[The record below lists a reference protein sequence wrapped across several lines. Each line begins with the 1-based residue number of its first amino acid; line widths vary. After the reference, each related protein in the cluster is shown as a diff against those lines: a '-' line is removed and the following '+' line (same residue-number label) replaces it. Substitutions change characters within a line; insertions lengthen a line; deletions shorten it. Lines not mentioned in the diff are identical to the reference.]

1 MILIGRYLSPFVRR
15 VGTVLEHYGIAFEHR
30 PLRAGGEEQDIIRR
44 SSPLGRVPVLVL
56 DNGDVLSDSALI
68 LDYLDTLAPA
78 QARLAPDAGAEDR
91 FRFLNALSIATGAAE
106 KSIAVYSELK
116 RPEERRHAPV
126 VDNASRQTRDGL
138 AWLEARVKGPW
149 MWGES
154 MTHLDISTVCY
165 WDFIRIGAPDLFAS
179 LDCPRIADIA
189 MRAGALD
196 AFRKT
201 VPTP

>member
-15 VGTVLEHYGIAFEHR
+15 AGTVLEHYGIEFEHR
-30 PLRAGGEEQDIIRR
+30 PIALGGGGQDIVRQ
-44 SSPLGRVPVLVL
+44 SSPLGRVPVLIL

-68 LDYLDTLAPA
+68 LDYLDTLAPPDA
-78 QARLAPDAGAEDR
+78 HLAPRTGAQER
-91 FRFLNALSIATGAAE
+91 FRFLNALGIATGMAE
-106 KSIAVYSELK
+106 KSVAVYSELA

-126 VDNASRQTRDGL
+126 LDNASRQTRDGL

-149 MWGES
+149 MWGDS
-154 MTHLDISTVCY
+154 MTHLDVSTVCY
-165 WDFIRIGAPDLFAS
+165 WDFIRIGVPDLFAT

-189 MRAGALD
+189 ARAGEIE

-201 VPTP
+201 MPAH